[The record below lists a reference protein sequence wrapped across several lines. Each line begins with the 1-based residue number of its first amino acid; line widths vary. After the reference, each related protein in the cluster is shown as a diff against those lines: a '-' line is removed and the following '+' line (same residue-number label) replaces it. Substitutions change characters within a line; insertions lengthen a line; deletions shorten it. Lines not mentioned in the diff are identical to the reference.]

1 MNRQTPTPSAQAV
14 VSQRDF
20 TACVD
25 RCVALLLAPAATGN
39 PIAEPAQAQ
48 LRGWLDAGASSLE
61 DGTPI
66 DFSLF
71 DATILSVEDR
81 VPVGGA
87 TTRTQL
93 LRAARQLAES
103 IYAGVMPR
111 VAAET

>member
-1 MNRQTPTPSAQAV
+1 MNRPSYNVFTPTV
-14 VSQRDF
+14 ISQREF

-25 RCVALLLAPAATGN
+25 RCVSLLLAPAGTGN
-39 PIAEPAQAQ
+39 PVAEPAQAQ
-48 LRGWLDAGASSLE
+48 LRGWLDAGASALE

-71 DATILSVEDR
+71 DATILSVEER

-87 TTRTQL
+87 AARTQL
-93 LRAARQLAES
+93 LRAARQLAET
-103 IYAGVMPR
+103 IYAGVAPR